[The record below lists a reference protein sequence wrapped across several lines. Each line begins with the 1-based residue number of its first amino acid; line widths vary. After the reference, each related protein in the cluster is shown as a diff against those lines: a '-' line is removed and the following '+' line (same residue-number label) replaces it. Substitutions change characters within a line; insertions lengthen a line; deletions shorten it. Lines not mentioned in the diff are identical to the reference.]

1 MRRTTK
7 KNSAALTTRGTIKK
21 TDLSQNGDKLS
32 LVIDDQ
38 KKREEKLFPL
48 QINKKTVI
56 YVEKDKLN
64 TYYAEK
70 ARKKLKLETDE

>member
-56 YVEKDKLN
+56 YVEEDKLN
-64 TYYAEK
+64 TFYAEK